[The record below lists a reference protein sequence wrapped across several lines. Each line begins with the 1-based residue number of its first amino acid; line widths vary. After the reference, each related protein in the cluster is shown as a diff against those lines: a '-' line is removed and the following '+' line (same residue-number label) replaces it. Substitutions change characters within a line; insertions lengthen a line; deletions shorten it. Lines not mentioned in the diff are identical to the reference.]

1 MPGKIK
7 AKNYGDRIRQ
17 MFTVSLTNLLDFVF
31 YSINGGGKLP
41 WLMCC
46 LS

>member
-1 MPGKIK
+1 METEE
-7 AKNYGDRIRQ
+7 DRYSQ
-17 MFTVSLTNLLDFVF
+17 FSLANLAEFIF
-31 YSINGGGKLP
+31 YSVSGGGKLP